1 MNCKLLICKDLFVF
15 ASEVYLQNTI
25 RNTKEV
31 THMLQVEIGVFGL
44 GLSVGRCKFQFF
56 IGDIYV
62 CIPGIVEFA
71 KNPIGTFWDFGK
83 DATG

>member
-1 MNCKLLICKDLFVF
+1 
-15 ASEVYLQNTI
+15 
-25 RNTKEV
+25 
-31 THMLQVEIGVFGL
+31 MLQVEIGVFGL

-71 KNPIGTFWDFGK
+71 KNPIGKFWDFGK